1 MHDTQTDES
10 LMLKYAQGD
19 NAAFELLYARH
30 KDSLYRYFLRQCHD
44 AGLAQDLFQE
54 LWGRVIKAAS
64 NYKDSAKFTTWIY
77 RIGHNLLVDQYRA
90 LKPVD
95 VEEDMSQYGNDDNP
109 AKETLRLQQA
119 DHLKYCM
126 NKLPQV
132 QLEAFL
138 LKEESG
144 LSAPAIADV
153 VGASMEACKSRL
165 RYAYERLRE
174 CLALKL
180 GREVLD
186 D

>member
-1 MHDTQTDES
+1 
-10 LMLKYAQGD
+10 MLKYAQGD

-30 KDSLYRYFLRQCHD
+30 KDSLYRYFLRQCKD
-44 AGLAQDLFQE
+44 ASQAQDLFQE
-54 LWGRVIKAAS
+54 CWGRVIKAAS
-64 NYKDSAKFTTWIY
+64 SYKNSAKFTTWIY
-77 RIGHNLLVDQYRA
+77 RIGHNLMVDQYRA

-95 VEEDMSQYGNDDNP
+95 AEEDMSQYGNDDNP
-109 AKETLRLQQA
+109 AKETLRSQQA
-119 DHLKYCM
+119 DQLKYCISR
-126 NKLPQV
+126 LPQV

-144 LSAPAIADV
+144 LSAPAIAEV

-165 RYAYERLRE
+165 RYAYDKLKE
-174 CLALKL
+174 CLTLKL